1 MLSLI
6 AAMVGLLQNI
16 RDFLHRHLAGSLSGR
31 LLLLTTVFVLLS
43 EVLIYF
49 PSAARYY
56 HDLLAGRL
64 ASAQIAVLA
73 LDEVRDTE
81 LSPRL
86 RGELLANAEVR
97 LVALKR
103 NNTRRLYLAESAPP
117 EVNGEIDL
125 RKALWPELIWAS
137 LDCMW
142 AGEGR
147 VLRVQGT
154 PRLGGGDFIEA
165 LIDETPIRADL
176 LSYSARILVLSILIA
191 IVTSLLV
198 FAALFFLFVRPMQ
211 RVTRSMVRFQ
221 ERPDDAQR
229 IIVPSLRAD
238 EIGQAE
244 SVLAAMQTELRQALQ
259 QREHLAALGTA
270 VAKIQHDLRNILA
283 SAQLASDRL
292 SSSNDPT
299 VKTLAPRLV
308 QSIDRAI
315 ALTTNTLKYGRAQ
328 EPPPRR
334 RRQTLLPI
342 ADEAMHAALA
352 AGDGTVGWNNAFDP
366 ALEVDGDGEQ
376 LLRILLNIGRNAV
389 QALEGRAGGAV
400 TISAERR
407 DGSVVI
413 DLSDNGEGI
422 PAEAL
427 KHLFEPFARQGRA
440 GGTGL
445 GLAIARELA
454 RGHGGDVVLLRSG
467 PDGTAFRITIPDTVT
482 DTDGAK

>member
-1 MLSLI
+1 
-6 AAMVGLLQNI
+6 MVGILRSI
-16 RDFLHRHLAGSLSGR
+16 RSFFHRHLAASLSGR
-31 LLLLTTVFVLLS
+31 VLLFTTAFVLLA
-43 EVLIYF
+43 EILIYF

-73 LDEVRDTE
+73 LDEIRDTE
-81 LSPRL
+81 LSPML
-86 RGELLANAEVR
+86 RRELLANAEVR

-103 NNTRRLYLAESAPP
+103 NNTRRLYLAETGPP

-137 LDCMW
+137 LDCMF

-154 PRLGGGDFIEA
+154 PRLGGGDFIEV
-165 LIDETPIRADL
+165 LIDETPIRADMI
-176 LSYSARILVLSILIA
+176 SYSVRILGLSVLIA
-191 IVTSLLV
+191 IVTSFLV
-198 FAALFFLFVRPMQ
+198 FATLFFLFVRPMQ

-244 SVLAAMQTELRQALQ
+244 RVLAAMQTELRQALQ

-299 VKTLAPRLV
+299 VKMLAPRLV

-315 ALTTNTLKYGRAQ
+315 TLTTSTLKYGRAE

-334 RRQTLLPI
+334 RRQSLLPI

-352 AGDGTVGWNNAFDP
+352 AGDGSVGWNNAFDP
-366 ALEVDGDGEQ
+366 NLEVDADSEQ

-389 QALEGRAGGAV
+389 QALEGKPGSAV
-400 TISAERR
+400 TLSAERR
-407 DGSVVI
+407 ENAVVI
-413 DLSDNGEGI
+413 DLSDNGDGI
-422 PAEAL
+422 PAEAQ
-427 KHLFEPFARQGRA
+427 KHLFEPFARKGRA

-445 GLAIARELA
+445 GLAIARELV
-454 RGHGGDVVLLRSG
+454 RGHGGDVVLLKSG

-482 DTDGAK
+482 DTNVST